1 MRDKLKE
8 VKIPRVVLY
17 DVWSVL
23 VDIKKHF
30 NELDEQFEIEGIE
43 KEWLDEIKTLEP
55 QLLNYVD
62 LPQQEKQLNILCRWL
77 SRIFQKKEG
86 K

>member
-77 SRIFQKKEG
+77 SRIFQKKEV

>member
-23 VDIKKHF
+23 VDIKQHF

-62 LPQQEKQLNILCRWL
+62 LPQQEKQQNILCRWL
-77 SRIFQKKEG
+77 SRIFQKKEV